1 MNGLIRENTG
11 ATQSHSSPSCPELG
25 SAAAA
30 PNSPAA
36 DCWVDGPA
44 ARLLL
49 QRLSPLTRRF
59 RARSGRPG
67 CRRCRHHG
75 RHRLE
80 RFRRSR
86 SSPSAKPCSLASRLP
101 QGFCA
106 IAEFYQQLDLFCD
119 SPENARCL
127 SSILDEPRTLEGS
140 IAYRALAV
148 QGKAASDELTAR
160 SRDMKEYRNY
170 IELWVHET
178 KTPIASAQ
186 LALAS
191 LHGPEIGKVRGDL
204 DRIESRVEQALYYAR
219 SATLSEDFSI
229 EELHLAALARKA
241 CRQRSRTLIGAG
253 VSLEF
258 AIDETLEVLA
268 DAKWTDFIIG
278 QVLENSAK
286 YGAKTIRFEGTAKDA
301 GHERRLHRAADRR
314 RRRRHPRCRCA
325 ARVRPRLHGKPGPHA
340 SQGNGHGAAPSR
352 RCLRKNGPWPAHF
365 LRRWDGH
372 HRRADL
378 PPRPHAHG
386 SGGILAGAHC
396 KPRSARALPVGAY
409 GDEPYNIVSL
419 R

>member
-1 MNGLIRENTG
+1 MSSSVRENAAATPPAAGCRADRPERAYSFG
-11 ATQSHSSPSCPELG
+11 AHLQSHAGFALG
-25 SAAAA
+25 AVALVAIVAGIMAVTGS
-30 PNSPAA
+30 N
-36 DCWVDGPA
+36 
-44 ARLLL
+44 
-49 QRLSPLTRRF
+49 
-59 RARSGRPG
+59 
-67 CRRCRHHG
+67 
-75 RHRLE
+75 
-80 RFRRSR
+80 
-86 SSPSAKPCSLASRLP
+86 AS
-101 QGFCA
+101 A
-106 IAEFYQQLDLFCD
+106 IALVSLCEALFACVALAAGFLRDREFYQQLDLFCD

-160 SRDMKEYRNY
+160 SRDMKEYRDY

-229 EELHLAALARKA
+229 EELNLAALARKA

-258 AIDETLEVLA
+258 AIDEALEVLA

-286 YGAKTIRFEGTAKDA
+286 YSAKTIRFEGTAKDA
-301 GHERRLHRAADRR
+301 GTKDGCIELLIADDGDGIPAADV
-314 RRRRHPRCRCA
+314 PRVFDRGFTGSRGRTHHKATGMGLHLA
-325 ARVRPRLHGKPGPHA
+325 AVACERMGLG
-340 SQGNGHGAAPSR
+340 
-352 RCLRKNGPWPAHF
+352 LRISSEEGTGTTVALTFP
-365 LRRWDGH
+365 LDRTRM
-372 HRRADL
+372 DL
-378 PPRPHAHG
+378 A
-386 SGGILAGAHC
+386 
-396 KPRSARALPVGAY
+396 RS
-409 GDEPYNIVSL
+409 
-419 R
+419 

>member
-1 MNGLIRENTG
+1 MR
-11 ATQSHSSPSCPELG
+11 
-25 SAAAA
+25 
-30 PNSPAA
+30 
-36 DCWVDGPA
+36 D
-44 ARLLL
+44 R
-49 QRLSPLTRRF
+49 
-59 RARSGRPG
+59 
-67 CRRCRHHG
+67 
-75 RHRLE
+75 
-80 RFRRSR
+80 
-86 SSPSAKPCSLASRLP
+86 
-101 QGFCA
+101 
-106 IAEFYQQLDLFCD
+106 EFYQQLDLFCD

-229 EELHLAALARKA
+229 EELDLAALARKA

-258 AIDETLEVLA
+258 AIDEALEVLA

-301 GHERRLHRAADRR
+301 GTKDGCIELLIADDGDGIPAADV
-314 RRRRHPRCRCA
+314 PRVFDRGFTGSRSRTHHKATGMGLHLA
-325 ARVRPRLHGKPGPHA
+325 AVACERMGLG
-340 SQGNGHGAAPSR
+340 
-352 RCLRKNGPWPAHF
+352 LRISSEEGTGTTVALTFP
-365 LRRWDGH
+365 LDRTRM
-372 HRRADL
+372 DL
-378 PPRPHAHG
+378 A
-386 SGGILAGAHC
+386 
-396 KPRSARALPVGAY
+396 RS
-409 GDEPYNIVSL
+409 
-419 R
+419 